1 MTRTEKENLVPVWER
16 ITISLEEAAAYSG
29 IGVRKLRDMTDKP
42 ECNYVIWVGNRRM
55 IKRKKFD
62 AVLWDETKKSGL
74 QLCTSAFSNAVYD
87 KLDWMRKYKFRFR
100 GVTRVRGGER
110 IIFFFLDEPQI
121 LVGKDKKNLDAMD
134 TSDSTVKY
142 IAASEELRYN

>member
-16 ITISLEEAAAYSG
+16 ITISG

-62 AVLWDETKKSGL
+62 EYLE
-74 QLCTSAFSNAVYD
+74 SAYSV
-87 KLDWMRKYKFRFR
+87 
-100 GVTRVRGGER
+100 
-110 IIFFFLDEPQI
+110 
-121 LVGKDKKNLDAMD
+121 
-134 TSDSTVKY
+134 
-142 IAASEELRYN
+142 

>member
-55 IKRKKFD
+55 IKRKS
-62 AVLWDETKKSGL
+62 LMNILSRPILYES
-74 QLCTSAFSNAVYD
+74 S
-87 KLDWMRKYKFRFR
+87 MRF
-100 GVTRVRGGER
+100 
-110 IIFFFLDEPQI
+110 
-121 LVGKDKKNLDAMD
+121 A
-134 TSDSTVKY
+134 
-142 IAASEELRYN
+142 

>member
-62 AVLWDETKKSGL
+62 EYRNA
-74 QLCTSAFSNAVYD
+74 TSRNR
-87 KLDWMRKYKFRFR
+87 RKDSIKNPLTEIAGSIEKPPLRFY
-100 GVTRVRGGER
+100 
-110 IIFFFLDEPQI
+110 P
-121 LVGKDKKNLDAMD
+121 
-134 TSDSTVKY
+134 
-142 IAASEELRYN
+142 

>member
-16 ITISLEEAAAYSG
+16 ITISLEETAAYSG

-62 AVLWDETKKSGL
+62 EYRNA
-74 QLCTSAFSNAVYD
+74 TSRNR
-87 KLDWMRKYKFRFR
+87 RKDS
-100 GVTRVRGGER
+100 
-110 IIFFFLDEPQI
+110 I
-121 LVGKDKKNLDAMD
+121 KNPL
-134 TSDSTVKY
+134 TE
-142 IAASEELRYN
+142 IADRH

>member
-16 ITISLEEAAAYSG
+16 ITTSLEEAAAYSG

-62 AVLWDETKKSGL
+62 EYLE
-74 QLCTSAFSNAVYD
+74 SAYSV
-87 KLDWMRKYKFRFR
+87 
-100 GVTRVRGGER
+100 
-110 IIFFFLDEPQI
+110 
-121 LVGKDKKNLDAMD
+121 
-134 TSDSTVKY
+134 
-142 IAASEELRYN
+142 

>member
-1 MTRTEKENLVPVWER
+1 MSHFYCREQELKKLNARYEDADFECAIIYGRRRVGKTALINEFCKGKPTIFYSALNTTEKENLVPVWER

-62 AVLWDETKKSGL
+62 EYLE
-74 QLCTSAFSNAVYD
+74 SAYS
-87 KLDWMRKYKFRFR
+87 
-100 GVTRVRGGER
+100 
-110 IIFFFLDEPQI
+110 I
-121 LVGKDKKNLDAMD
+121 
-134 TSDSTVKY
+134 
-142 IAASEELRYN
+142 

>member
-16 ITISLEEAAAYSG
+16 ITISLEEAAAYIG

-62 AVLWDETKKSGL
+62 EYLE
-74 QLCTSAFSNAVYD
+74 SAYSV
-87 KLDWMRKYKFRFR
+87 
-100 GVTRVRGGER
+100 
-110 IIFFFLDEPQI
+110 
-121 LVGKDKKNLDAMD
+121 
-134 TSDSTVKY
+134 
-142 IAASEELRYN
+142 

>member
-62 AVLWDETKKSGL
+62 EYRNA
-74 QLCTSAFSNAVYD
+74 TSSNH
-87 KLDWMRKYKFRFR
+87 RKDSIKNPLTEIAGSIEKPPLRFY
-100 GVTRVRGGER
+100 
-110 IIFFFLDEPQI
+110 P
-121 LVGKDKKNLDAMD
+121 
-134 TSDSTVKY
+134 
-142 IAASEELRYN
+142 

>member
-62 AVLWDETKKSGL
+62 EYPRKTEAKNKGL
-74 QLCTSAFSNAVYD
+74 CATMLSPMFT
-87 KLDWMRKYKFRFR
+87 
-100 GVTRVRGGER
+100 
-110 IIFFFLDEPQI
+110 
-121 LVGKDKKNLDAMD
+121 D
-134 TSDSTVKY
+134 T
-142 IAASEELRYN
+142 IRR

>member
-55 IKRKKFD
+55 IKRKSSMNT
-62 AVLWDETKKSGL
+62 LS
-74 QLCTSAFSNAVYD
+74 
-87 KLDWMRKYKFRFR
+87 R
-100 GVTRVRGGER
+100 
-110 IIFFFLDEPQI
+110 PI
-121 LVGKDKKNLDAMD
+121 LYESSMQFA
-134 TSDSTVKY
+134 
-142 IAASEELRYN
+142 

>member
-62 AVLWDETKKSGL
+62 EYLDIKTPRLIQFNYS
-74 QLCTSAFSNAVYD
+74 SAEF
-87 KLDWMRKYKFRFR
+87 
-100 GVTRVRGGER
+100 
-110 IIFFFLDEPQI
+110 
-121 LVGKDKKNLDAMD
+121 
-134 TSDSTVKY
+134 
-142 IAASEELRYN
+142 AA

>member
-55 IKRKKFD
+55 IKRKSSMNT
-62 AVLWDETKKSGL
+62 LSRPILYES
-74 QLCTSAFSNAVYD
+74 S
-87 KLDWMRKYKFRFR
+87 MRF
-100 GVTRVRGGER
+100 
-110 IIFFFLDEPQI
+110 
-121 LVGKDKKNLDAMD
+121 A
-134 TSDSTVKY
+134 
-142 IAASEELRYN
+142 